1 MNSRVLEYYSV
12 VTAHTVDT
20 SLYIK
25 RLAAAELEQD
35 DLIDVLA
42 WQCAANVLQVMGKEQ
57 SALATKKV
65 DEFIM
70 INSI

>member
-1 MNSRVLEYYSV
+1 
-12 VTAHTVDT
+12 
-20 SLYIK
+20 
-25 RLAAAELEQD
+25 LAAAELEQD

-42 WQCAANVLQVMGKEQ
+42 WQCAANVLQVIGKEQ